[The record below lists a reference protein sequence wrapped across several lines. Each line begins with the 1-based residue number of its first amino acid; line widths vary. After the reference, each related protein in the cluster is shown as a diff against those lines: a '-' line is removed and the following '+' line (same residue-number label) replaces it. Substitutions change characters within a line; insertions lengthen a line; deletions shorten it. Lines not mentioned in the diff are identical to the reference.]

1 MTQEALI
8 LKAEKRRQTGTQA
21 ARRERKKSLVPA
33 IIYGHKKE
41 PVAIL
46 LGYHDLA
53 LELQHHHRLLEV
65 ELNGK
70 KEKFLVKEVQYDY
83 LGDKIIHVDLARVD
97 VDERVSVTVAL
108 EFKGTPAGAAEGGIL
123 DHLLVDIEV
132 ECPVSDIPETIRANV
147 AHLNIGDTLL
157 AGDIELPANCKLV
170 TDDKAHVAILRL
182 PVKQVEE
189 PEEVVEGEGGAAEP
203 EIITHEKSEEEEE
216 NE

>member
-1 MTQEALI
+1 MTQEALV
-8 LKAEKRRQTGTQA
+8 LKAEKRQQTGTQA

-33 IIYGHKKE
+33 VIYGHKKE
-41 PVAIL
+41 PIAIL

-108 EFKGTPAGAAEGGIL
+108 EFKGTPAGAAEGGML

-170 TDDKAHVAILRL
+170 TNPENRVAMLRQ
-182 PVKQVEE
+182 PAVKTEE
-189 PEEVVEGEGGAAEP
+189 TEEVVEGEDVSAEP
-203 EIITHEKSEEEEE
+203 EVIKREKGEEEEE
-216 NE
+216 